1 MEIRNVKHLIAALSF
16 TALTAY
22 PAAVAHADD
31 TAEEIRLLRA
41 QLKKLEEKV
50 NAQDRER
57 KAAEAQIRKAA
68 AQQTGAPANS
78 PPIMISRAELWDTEN
93 TWCSRPEGSGVPLRW
108 HRRSAGASE

>member
-1 MEIRNVKHLIAALSF
+1 MERGNPERKTPNRGAVVYRSNCLL
-16 TALTAY
+16 
-22 PAAVAHADD
+22 AAVAHADD

-78 PPIMISRAELWDTEN
+78 PPIMT
-93 TWCSRPEGSGVPLRW
+93 
-108 HRRSAGASE
+108 